1 MKKVLCLIFTFV
13 LVLAGC
19 SSKSSDDTK
28 ADEGTYHIKV
38 AFASSESH
46 PQYAALEHMSD
57 ELYKKT
63 DGRYDFDI
71 KANAILGDQASSI
84 QMTSQGAIDM
94 AVVAGSEIETYD
106 SAFAIFSLPYTYK
119 SLDHQEAAYT
129 SDIFDELYSKTEK
142 FGFKICA
149 PFTAGARS
157 FYTAKPVKDQ
167 SDLSGQKIRVQ
178 SSALMIQMMKA
189 LGGSP
194 TAMSQSDVYTSI
206 QQGVVDGAENN
217 EVTYVDQKHYEVAP
231 YFTYT
236 EHLMQPD
243 FVIVG
248 TKFYDSLSKADKKI
262 FDEVMDE
269 SVSYEFDL
277 WRKATTKAIEIAKD
291 GGAKFSKI
299 DKTPFE
305 KSVKE
310 LDKKYINESE
320 QSKQIWDEIQ
330 ALAEDGGSDGSN

>member
-1 MKKVLCLIFTFV
+1 MKRLFSLIFISI
-13 LVLAGC
+13 LILSGC
-19 SSKSSDDTK
+19 SSSASTEDIVDS
-28 ADEGTYHIKV
+28 TYHIKV

-46 PQYAALEHMSD
+46 PQYAALEHISD
-57 ELYKKT
+57 ELYEKT
-63 DGRYDFDI
+63 DGRYDLDI
-71 KANAILGDQASSI
+71 KANAILGDQASTI

-106 SAFAIFSLPYTYK
+106 SAFAIFSLPYTYE

-129 SDIFDELYSKTEK
+129 SDIFDELYTQTEQ

-157 FYTAKPVKDQ
+157 FYTAKPIEKQ
-167 SDLSGQKIRVQ
+167 EDLSGQKIRVQ
-178 SSALMIQMMKA
+178 SSALMIEMMKA

-248 TKFYDSLSKADKKI
+248 TTFYDSLTDEDKKI

-269 SVSYEFDL
+269 AVYYEFDL
-277 WRKATTKAIEIAKD
+277 WREATVEAIQTAKD
-291 GGAKFSKI
+291 GGAIFSQI
-299 DKTPFE
+299 DKTPFIE
-305 KSVKE
+305 SVKE
-310 LDKKYINESE
+310 LDEKYINESE
-320 QSKQIWDEIQ
+320 QSKEIWNEIQ
-330 ALAEDGGSDGSN
+330 ALAEDGGSNGSN